1 MVDKCIDI
9 IFYNTVSI
17 IIGELGKEKKYIEA
31 YKKYLKEHY
40 EEVLHDLIE
49 QLGEEIIKDAVEI
62 YIDSEKRFWSAFN
75 AEGMLSILE
84 EDLAYEQVRLLSELA
99 FSQAIECNET
109 NTFLDDEKEY
119 ERQIEEINKWIKDV
133 KYFNENRAS
142 TLLSEAILDIEY
154 AFNKTKYMSL
164 RLGRY
169 V

>member
-40 EEVLHDLIE
+40 EEVLHNLIE

-84 EDLAYEQVRLLSELA
+84 EDLAYEQVRILSELA
-99 FSQAIECNET
+99 FSQAIECNEI
-109 NTFLDDEKEY
+109 NTFLDDEKGG
-119 ERQIEEINKWIKDV
+119 K
-133 KYFNENRAS
+133 
-142 TLLSEAILDIEY
+142 
-154 AFNKTKYMSL
+154 
-164 RLGRY
+164 
-169 V
+169 